1 MSYRSECFVPTQYT
15 VPGMHNTT
23 VRVALGV
30 PLHLQYVLSIV
41 RDIDLNGPVRT
52 AGTCTRVL
60 KRSLN
65 IHPHHCVLGHR
76 AYLCLELRLL
86 KVSLRCVRWNSLS
99 RIPLTP
105 PAKQQGRV
113 RHTGCRQGVAIIV
126 FAIIRQSSAKDPTP
140 CLYTN
145 TLHTAHQDKTFL

>member
-1 MSYRSECFVPTQYT
+1 M
-15 VPGMHNTT
+15 PGLHNTT

-30 PLHLQYVLSIV
+30 PLHLQYVSSTI
-41 RDIDLNGPVRT
+41 RDINLNRPART
-52 AGTCTRVL
+52 AGTCIRML
-60 KRSLN
+60 KCSLN
-65 IHPHHCVLGHR
+65 IHPQRCVVGHR

-113 RHTGCRQGVAIIV
+113 QNTGCRQGVAIIV
-126 FAIIRQSSAKDPTP
+126 FARIRQSSAKDPTP
-140 CLYTN
+140 CLYTH